1 MILPEPD
8 ESLLFEGES
17 SMTVCL
23 NLIQKNQINYKK
35 AMLEKINGKEKS
47 CKDNIGY
54 LAVQEP
60 P

>member
-8 ESLLFEGES
+8 ESLLFEEGS

-54 LAVQEP
+54 LAV
-60 P
+60 